1 MRNRKI
7 LIIICLC
14 LLFFIQSINSLC
26 GTAPQQVN
34 ITVALDGS
42 GDFMKIQDAINA
54 APSNNDHT
62 FIIYLKRGF
71 YCTEKLIVPF
81 EKRNIMFIGE
91 NREETVISYH
101 IYNCPNGPDGRCPAE
116 DVARW
121 RGDLIRTSATLTIK
135 GDGFKAENLTIE
147 NTAGPVGQAQAIT
160 IQADKVVFINCDI
173 KGYQDTIYL
182 IRAGERCYFENC
194 LVIGRTDYI
203 YGAGIAFFQSCE
215 IRSWGKGWIT
225 APSTPADQ
233 PYGFIFNECKLTY
246 RENSPR
252 PEDDGQPVR
261 FGRPWHEFPKVAWLY
276 CDITE
281 MINPEGWGDTWHM
294 DYADKSDC
302 LHLYEYKNSGPGAEM
317 SGRAKWTGL
326 RSITDKEALEYTVV
340 KVLGGSDGWNPV
352 IDSKEKN

>member
-14 LLFFIQSINSLC
+14 LLFFIQSINSLG

-42 GDFMKIQDAINA
+42 GDFIKIQDAINA

-81 EKRNIMFIGE
+81 EKRNITFIGE

-116 DVARW
+116 DVAQW
-121 RGDLIRTSATLTIK
+121 RGDLIRTSATLTIQ

-147 NTAGPVGQAQAIT
+147 NTAGPVGQAQAISV
-160 IQADKVVFINCDI
+160 QADKVVFLNCDI

-182 IRAGERCYFENC
+182 MSARKRLFH
-194 LVIGRTDYI
+194 
-203 YGAGIAFFQSCE
+203 
-215 IRSWGKGWIT
+215 
-225 APSTPADQ
+225 
-233 PYGFIFNECKLTY
+233 ECKLTY
-246 RENSPR
+246 RENNPR
-252 PEDDGQPVR
+252 PGDDGEPVR

-276 CDITE
+276 CE
-281 MINPEGWGDTWHM
+281 MAGMIHPEGWGDTWHM